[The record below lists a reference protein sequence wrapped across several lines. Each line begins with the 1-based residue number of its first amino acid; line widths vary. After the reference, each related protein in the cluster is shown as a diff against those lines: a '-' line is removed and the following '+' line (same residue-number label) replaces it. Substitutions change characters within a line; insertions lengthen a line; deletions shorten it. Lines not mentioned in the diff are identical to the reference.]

1 MHLSMLCP
9 TTMNTGEV
17 GDRWGFVTFAR
28 KQRDSQYN
36 CDAKG
41 GMYAQQ
47 VLTTTI
53 AVIWLCGLGIFVCP
67 LKSINANR

>member
-41 GMYAQQ
+41 RDAC
-47 VLTTTI
+47 TTGAYNYYCRDM
-53 AVIWLCGLGIFVCP
+53 AVWPWNICLSFEVH
-67 LKSINANR
+67 